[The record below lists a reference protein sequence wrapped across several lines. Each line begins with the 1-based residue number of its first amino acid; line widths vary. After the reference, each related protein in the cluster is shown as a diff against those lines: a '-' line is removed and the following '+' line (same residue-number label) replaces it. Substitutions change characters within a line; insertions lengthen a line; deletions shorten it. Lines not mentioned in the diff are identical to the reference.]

1 MLKPENKSQTKLKHF
16 TLNLRA
22 SFFCKHLQTRTLC
35 FASIH
40 IYKTKAIECNSI
52 WSRNKLKYNT
62 NYSKS
67 LNKNRSCNF
76 SKKVLNST

>member
-1 MLKPENKSQTKLKHF
+1 MLEAENKSQLELKPF
-16 TLNLRA
+16 TLILRV
-22 SFFCKHLQTRTLC
+22 SFYCNYKCFRTLA